1 MAIGS
6 KIQEL
11 LTEQNRNV
19 RWLERETGISHNT
32 LYSIIRR
39 DNASVDGK
47 LLSLIADALGTTP
60 EYLTGTCDTKENI
73 TQTQIHC
80 IQQLLSKSDYIL
92 FLDDNENAQ
101 IHNKSNDTAILVEKN
116 FIGDLYRTLEDV
128 CITALSNLQNKT

>member
-11 LTEQNRNV
+11 LIEQNRNV

-39 DNASVDGK
+39 DNHSVEGK

-60 EYLTGTCDTKENI
+60 EYLTGTSNTKENI

-80 IQQLLSKSDYIL
+80 IKQLLSQSDYIL
-92 FLDDNENAQ
+92 FLDNNENVQ
-101 IHNKSNDTAILVEKN
+101 IHSKDNDTTILVEKN
-116 FIGDLYRTLEDV
+116 FIGDLYHNLENV
-128 CITALSNLQNKT
+128 CITALNNLH